1 MKKAR
6 DPTNLN
12 LQGFTSVKVPK
23 LIKEKVAFILEQKD
37 KEDFK
42 NGSFETKRT
51 LTNLIQNF
59 LKDFINKNN
68 QYLIT
73 EKESQK

>member
-12 LQGFTSVKVPK
+12 LQGFTSVKVEK
-23 LIKEKVAFILEQKD
+23 LIKEQISFILQEKD
-37 KEDFK
+37 QEDFL
-42 NGSFETKRT
+42 NGSIETKRT
-51 LTNLIQNF
+51 LTNLVHNF

-68 QYLIT
+68 QYLT
-73 EKESQK
+73 KKES